1 MANESDLKERLFT
14 VVGAVLRDPEW
25 ADSMIRDVDIVDA
38 ILEEIEAAGYVLVPT
53 DRMERLRRAARHW
66 FEWHKD
72 FGDSDEK
79 AVASAGLKPGDL
91 DWTEGGG

>member
-1 MANESDLKERLFT
+1 MANESELKERLFT

-53 DRMERLRRAARHW
+53 DRLERLRFAAGR
-66 FEWHKD
+66 D
-72 FGDSDEK
+72 D
-79 AVASAGLKPGDL
+79 AVNPLWRSLLKPGDL
-91 DWTEGGG
+91 DRAEGGE